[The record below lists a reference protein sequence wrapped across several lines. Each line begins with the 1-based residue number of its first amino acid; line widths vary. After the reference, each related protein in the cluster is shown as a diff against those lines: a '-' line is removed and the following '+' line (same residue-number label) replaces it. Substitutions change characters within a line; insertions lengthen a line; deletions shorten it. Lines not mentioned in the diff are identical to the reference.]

1 MTFEKLQYNE
11 LKQIVQSYCVSGLGK
26 RLIDKQEPSTNIK
39 VVNNRLQETTE
50 ARAIIDAEGHIPF
63 VGITNIESIIDSLDK
78 DIILQPSDLVSLS
91 DFLRGCRKIKQFM
104 QSKEFFAPTLAS
116 YAQSMSEMKT
126 IEEEINF
133 TIKGSRIDS
142 SASRELKKI
151 RFKKEATEEKI
162 NERLNKFLNNGTN
175 KKYIQEFFIS
185 KKDDRYTIPIKASY
199 KGQVPGAIIE
209 VSSKGSTVFIEPQ
222 TVSKL
227 SAELASLKVEEEM
240 EEYRI
245 LATLSGMIVEE
256 LQKIKVNMELISQYD
271 MVFAKA
277 KYSKHITGIQPKVND
292 HGYIKIVN
300 GKHPLLPKDAVP
312 LQFEIGKDYR
322 SLIITG
328 PNAGGKTIVLKT
340 IGLLTL
346 ATMLGIHIAAKEGTE
361 IAIFEHIF
369 VDIGDNQSIENALS
383 TFSSH
388 MKNLSEIM
396 NASNHRTLLLF
407 DEIGSG
413 TEPNEGAALAIA
425 ILEEFYHMG
434 CLTIATTHYG
444 EIKRYSEL
452 HSDFMNAAMQ
462 FDQETLSPL
471 YQLVIGK
478 SGDSNALWISRKMN
492 MKESVLKRA
501 EAYMENKDYQLKQVN
516 PDKVRQPK
524 HKVEAITAKYDYKK
538 GDRVKLLDHN
548 DFAIIYKEMDQF
560 YNVVVYYKGE
570 MVEVNVKRITLNLP
584 AQELYPEGYDL
595 ETLFTDFAT
604 RKLEHDINRGSK
616 KALRKIQKEMRKK

>member
-256 LQKIKVNMELISQYD
+256 LQKIKVNMELISEYD